1 MMAKEKSENPKNP
14 NWLDVTIFQKTNY
27 IIGFTLKVKDLL
39 GEDKIT
45 GIEHS
50 DRFHGKQRKRTHNS
64 LFDILKMIL
73 VAQGRW
79 TDKETKIGKVREDK
93 PNELD
98 ADDKY
103 GFVYMTTNIENGKR
117 YIGKHAGFGDD
128 YLGSGTKFKE
138 AVKEFG
144 RDKFEREIIAFAYS
158 EDHLNYLEKSY
169 IDIFNATVDDMFY
182 NSAPGGD
189 GWYGVKEEDP
199 DRKEEIIF

>member
-1 MMAKEKSENPKNP
+1 MAKEKSENP

-39 GEDKIT
+39 GENKIT

-50 DRFHGKQRKRTHNS
+50 GRFHGKQRKRTHDS
-64 LFDILKMIL
+64 LFDIFKMIL

-117 YIGKHAGFGDD
+117 YIGKHAGFGD
-128 YLGSGTKFKE
+128 
-138 AVKEFG
+138 
-144 RDKFEREIIAFAYS
+144 
-158 EDHLNYLEKSY
+158 NYL
-169 IDIFNATVDDMFY
+169 
-182 NSAPGGD
+182 
-189 GWYGVKEEDP
+189 
-199 DRKEEIIF
+199 